1 MKVAILL
8 GSTHIGGGTY
18 VIFQHALHLRRRG
31 WDVTIVTLQPVK
43 PSDVSWHPNAAA
55 ELVFKTFEEV
65 ESTKFDVALATW
77 FKTVYWLHRIQATS
91 YLYFVQSIESRFFE
105 SWNQA
110 AISFAEAT
118 YLPRL
123 PVVTEATWIRD
134 YLATS
139 YGTKAELAKNGIRK
153 DIYTQEGPTIEPRLP
168 GRLRILVEGPLG
180 VFFKNV
186 EKTIELCRK
195 SSADEIWFLTSSPSV
210 TAYPGVDR
218 VFTCVPVEE
227 TAAIYRS
234 CDVIVKLSYVEGMF
248 GPPLEM
254 FHCGGTAI
262 VFNVTGHEEYIAH
275 DHNALVVRKDDN
287 EGVIQAINSLRSD
300 RELLKRLKANALQT
314 AAGWPDWETAS
325 EDFLRALDTLSK
337 LPCESRDSL
346 SSFSRIIG
354 SWYDSHAIAQTESQ
368 GRCIEREQLR
378 MILGS
383 PSFRMIQKV
392 RRLPGISLAVRG
404 LRRVKKACR
413 A

>member
-1 MKVAILL
+1 MKIAILL
-8 GSTHIGGGTY
+8 GSAHIGGGTY

-31 WDVTIVTLQPVK
+31 WDVTIVTQQQVSK
-43 PSDVSWHPNAAA
+43 ADVSWHAHAAA

-65 ESTKFDVALATW
+65 ESISFDLALATW
-77 FKTVYWLHRIQATS
+77 FKTTYWLHRIRATS

-105 SWNQA
+105 PWNQA
-110 AISFAEAT
+110 AISFAEST

-134 YLATS
+134 YLQDN

-153 DIYTQEGPTIEPRLP
+153 DIYTPDGPAIAPREL
-168 GRLRILVEGPLG
+168 GKLRVLVEGPVG

-186 EKTIELCRK
+186 ETTIDLCRK

-210 TAYPGVDR
+210 TSYAGVDR
-218 VFTCVPVEE
+218 VFTCVPIEQ

-262 VFNVTGHEEYIAH
+262 VFNVTGHEEYITH
-275 DHNALVVRKDDN
+275 GHNALVIERDDN
-287 EGVIQAINSLRSD
+287 EGVIQAINSLRHDSG
-300 RELLKRLKANALQT
+300 LLQRLKENALCT
-314 AAGWPDWETAS
+314 AESWPDWTAAS
-325 EDFLRALDTLSK
+325 EDFLRALANLSK
-337 LPCESRDSL
+337 LPCESRTSL
-346 SSFSRIIG
+346 ASFSRILTT
-354 SWYDSHAIAQTESQ
+354 WYDSHAVAQTESQ
-368 GRCIEREQLR
+368 SRCIDREQLQLILTSGSFRLLQR
-378 MILGS
+378 MRALPGVSKVTSALGS
-383 PSFRMIQKV
+383 LTR
-392 RRLPGISLAVRG
+392 
-404 LRRVKKACR
+404 ACR

>member
-31 WDVTIVTLQPVK
+31 WDVTIVTQQ
-43 PSDVSWHPNAAA
+43 SATNADVSWHPEAAT
-55 ELVFKTFEEV
+55 ELVFRTFEQI
-65 ESTKFDVALATW
+65 ESESFDVAIATW
-77 FKTVYWLHRIQATS
+77 FKTTYWLHKVQATS

-110 AISFAEAT
+110 AISFAEST

-123 PVVTEATWIRD
+123 PVVTEARWIRD
-134 YLATS
+134 YLS
-139 YGTKAELAKNGIRK
+139 SRYGTQAELARNGIRK
-153 DIYTQEGPTIEPRLP
+153 DIYTEEGPTIQPRVP
-168 GRLRILVEGPLG
+168 GRLRVLVEGPLG

-195 SSADEIWFLTSSPSV
+195 SSADEIWFLTSSPGV
-210 TAYPGVDR
+210 TSYPGVDR
-218 VFTCVPVEE
+218 VFSCVPVEQ

-262 VFNVTGHEEYIAH
+262 VFDVTGHEEYIVH
-275 DHNALVVRKDDN
+275 NDNALVIRKDDN
-287 EGVIQAINSLRSD
+287 EAVIQAINSLRSD
-300 RELLKRLKANALQT
+300 KELLKRLKVGALRT
-314 AAGWPDWETAS
+314 ASSWPNWETAS
-325 EDFLRALDTLSK
+325 EEFLRALDKLAK
-337 LPCESRDSL
+337 LPSESRESL
-346 SSFSRIIG
+346 ASFSRVLG

-378 MILGS
+378 MILS
-383 PSFRMIQKV
+383 SRAFRILQKAK
-392 RRLPGISLAVRG
+392 RLPGTSLAMRG
-404 LRRVKKACR
+404 MRKIKRVCR